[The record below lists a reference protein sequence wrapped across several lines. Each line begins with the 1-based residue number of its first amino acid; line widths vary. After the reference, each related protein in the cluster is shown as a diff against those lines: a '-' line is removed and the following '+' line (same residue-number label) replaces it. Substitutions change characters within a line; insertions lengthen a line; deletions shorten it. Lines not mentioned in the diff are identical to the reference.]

1 MVQVSRL
8 PVKPVS
14 YAFQKIVG
22 YGVNVFFFLRAE
34 DKELLFSTIAKG
46 HTDRSSDM
54 VSDALT
60 QRLADSVQLACVFT
74 IKEEEED
81 EERVRSSRTCGRSS
95 SSSRARTQTSLF
107 NLTGRVRQH
116 CIFHA

>member
-95 SSSRARTQTSLF
+95 SSSRARTQT
-107 NLTGRVRQH
+107 
-116 CIFHA
+116 